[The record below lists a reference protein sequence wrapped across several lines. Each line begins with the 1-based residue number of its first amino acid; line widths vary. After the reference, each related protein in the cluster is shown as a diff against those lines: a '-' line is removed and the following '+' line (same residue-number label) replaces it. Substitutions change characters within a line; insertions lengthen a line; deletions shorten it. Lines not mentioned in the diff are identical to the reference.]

1 MRSLILTTILTITTG
16 PVFAHSGAAPAPPA
30 PRQARPVEFKLE
42 KLTDRAYCLY
52 GRGGNVG
59 FLVTDAG
66 VVVAAVEKAA
76 KAGRSK
82 PEAVRSISMDQY
94 PEIKPTFRT
103 LGNEIAVVYDEL
115 TSAR

>member
-30 PRQARPVEFKLE
+30 PRQAKPVEFKLK

-66 VVVAAVEKAA
+66 VVEKAA
-76 KAGRSK
+76 RPAGRNRRRS
-82 PEAVRSISMDQY
+82 VRSRWINIRRSN
-94 PEIKPTFRT
+94 RRSGR
-103 LGNEIAVVYDEL
+103 LGTRSRWFTMSLGPRA
-115 TSAR
+115 